1 MEKAKYIHTI
11 IINDNLMNFWIFRSN
26 SEEIPKIDV
35 LASPQTIPPEET
47 SNLPIE
53 VDANKE
59 EKKNG
64 IGSTEAINPKDKI
77 IHDTNGT
84 NGTSP
89 RNEKSIPREKL
100 PDNLKENDNYVDVLA
115 AEIFSPNK
123 FYVQLK
129 ANHGE
134 LTSLMEALE

>member
-1 MEKAKYIHTI
+1 M
-11 IINDNLMNFWIFRSN
+11 
-26 SEEIPKIDV
+26 
-35 LASPQTIPPEET
+35 ASTQTIPPEET

-53 VDANKE
+53 VDAKKE
-59 EKKNG
+59 EKING
-64 IGSTEAINPKDKI
+64 IGSTEAINPKD
-77 IHDTNGT
+77 TNDDT

-100 PDNLKENDNYVDVLA
+100 PDNLKENENYVEVLA
-115 AEIFSPNK
+115 AEIFSPKK

>member
-1 MEKAKYIHTI
+1 MI
-11 IINDNLMNFWIFRSN
+11 IWWFFRSN
-26 SEEIPKIDV
+26 SEEIPNEDV
-35 LASPQTIPPEET
+35 LASTQTIPPEET

-53 VDANKE
+53 VDAKKE
-59 EKKNG
+59 EKING

-77 IHDTNGT
+77 IQDT

-89 RNEKSIPREKL
+89 WNEKSIPREKL

>member
-1 MEKAKYIHTI
+1 MI
-11 IINDNLMNFWIFRSN
+11 IWWFFRTN
-26 SEEIPKIDV
+26 SEEIPNEDV
-35 LASPQTIPPEET
+35 LASTQTIPPEET

-53 VDANKE
+53 VDAKKE
-59 EKKNG
+59 EKING

-77 IHDTNGT
+77 IQDT

-100 PDNLKENDNYVDVLA
+100 PDNLKENDNYVEVLA

>member
-1 MEKAKYIHTI
+1 M
-11 IINDNLMNFWIFRSN
+11 
-26 SEEIPKIDV
+26 
-35 LASPQTIPPEET
+35 ASTQTIPPEET

-53 VDANKE
+53 VDAKKE
-59 EKKNG
+59 EKING
-64 IGSTEAINPKDKI
+64 IGSTEAINPKDEI
-77 IHDTNGT
+77 IHAT

-100 PDNLKENDNYVDVLA
+100 PDNLKENENYVEFLA

-129 ANHGE
+129 ANHEE

>member
-1 MEKAKYIHTI
+1 M
-11 IINDNLMNFWIFRSN
+11 
-26 SEEIPKIDV
+26 
-35 LASPQTIPPEET
+35 ASPPTIPPEET

-53 VDANKE
+53 VDAKKE
-59 EKKNG
+59 EKING

-84 NGTSP
+84 SP
-89 RNEKSIPREKL
+89 WNENSIPREKL
-100 PDNLKENDNYVDVLA
+100 PDNLKENDNYVEVLA

>member
-1 MEKAKYIHTI
+1 M
-11 IINDNLMNFWIFRSN
+11 
-26 SEEIPKIDV
+26 
-35 LASPQTIPPEET
+35 ASTQTIPSEKT

-53 VDANKE
+53 VDAKKE
-59 EKKNG
+59 EKING

-77 IHDTNGT
+77 IHDTNGI
-84 NGTSP
+84 SP
-89 RNEKSIPREKL
+89 WNENSIPREKL
-100 PDNLKENDNYVDVLA
+100 PDNLKENDNYVEVLA

-129 ANHGE
+129 ANHDE

>member
-1 MEKAKYIHTI
+1 MKGFNFFPLQACPKAI
-11 IINDNLMNFWIFRSN
+11 IDEPNNFSIWI
-26 SEEIPKIDV
+26 
-35 LASPQTIPPEET
+35 
-47 SNLPIE
+47 
-53 VDANKE
+53 KE

-134 LTSLMEALE
+134 LTNLMEALE

>member
-1 MEKAKYIHTI
+1 MKIS
-11 IINDNLMNFWIFRSN
+11 WIFRSN
-26 SEEIPKIDV
+26 SEEIPNVDV
-35 LASPQTIPPEET
+35 LASTQTVPPENT

-53 VDANKE
+53 VDAKKE
-59 EKKNG
+59 EKING
-64 IGSTEAINPKDKI
+64 IGSTEAITPKDEI
-77 IHDTNGT
+77 IHDTNVA
-84 NGTSP
+84 SLK
-89 RNEKSIPREKL
+89 NEKSIPREKL
-100 PDNLKENDNYVDVLA
+100 PVNLNENENYVEVLA

>member
-35 LASPQTIPPEET
+35 LASPQTIHTEET

-53 VDANKE
+53 VDAKKE
-59 EKKNG
+59 EKING